1 MPAEVAASADP
12 LQDARMLENPFEG
25 PKVEDARVAPRARG
39 GGAWEGE
46 LSVGAIAGEA
56 WGLVRGTKGPMF
68 LALLGILVAYG
79 LSSVVSSALGLDG
92 QAQMLEGNLVAGLTR
107 SMLGSLLLLPLT
119 APPTAVLTQMALT
132 RARGGAPGFED
143 VRRVLDKAVPVII
156 VALLGA
162 LGAFV
167 TLVVGV
173 VIGGIVFSLLT
184 ASAST
189 LVLGYGL
196 SPVEALTTSIK
207 GSWSNFGVAFMLGL
221 IGVGA
226 LLAAILTLGI
236 FGLWAMP
243 YLLLSVSVFTLRV
256 FGPPTE
262 PA

>member
-1 MPAEVAASADP
+1 
-12 LQDARMLENPFEG
+12 
-25 PKVEDARVAPRARG
+25 
-39 GGAWEGE
+39 
-46 LSVGAIAGEA
+46 
-56 WGLVRGTKGPMF
+56 MF

-79 LSSVVSSALGLDG
+79 LASVVSSALGLDG